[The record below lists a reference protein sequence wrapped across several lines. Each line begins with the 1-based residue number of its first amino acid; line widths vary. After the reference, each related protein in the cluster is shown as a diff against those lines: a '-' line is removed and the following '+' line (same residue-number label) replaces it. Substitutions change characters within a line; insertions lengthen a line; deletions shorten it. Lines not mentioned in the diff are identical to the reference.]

1 MRFLHAV
8 TVLGGTLGVV
18 ETDGSTDDARWWPV
32 TDPPPMVP
40 IADRGLRTG
49 RLGP

>member
-1 MRFLHAV
+1 VRFLFAV

-32 TDPPPMVP
+32 ADPPPLVE
-40 IADRGLRTG
+40 IAERTLRTG
-49 RLGP
+49 RLNG